1 MVRRANSAMSQAQ
14 PLPRRSRSDSRRG
27 GQGTRGLLPNGLIE
41 DGEPRGQKRGNKPR
55 QDRRGGERE
64 KDTSRERRKPKG
76 GGPPTRPTKQ
86 RRRPLVPFVLGVAL
100 GWGMAGPIPH
110 LAGAAMTALLKGP
123 QSLGALV
130 NPFGLGDRR
139 ILVMGTDK
147 VAGNTDVM
155 FTVQIKN
162 GKTLLTQVPRD
173 TYVESQQYGVLK
185 ANALYN
191 YGGIDTVKQELTNL
205 LQAPV
210 DRYVRIDL
218 QAVKRLGDALGGVD
232 VDVPKRMYYVDN
244 SQGLYIDLYPGMQ
257 RLKGDQ
263 LEGFLRF
270 RHDEMGDLGRMER
283 QKLVLA
289 EVFKKLGQPAT
300 LARLPGLLKVAG
312 TDIKTD
318 LSGLEMGQ
326 LITAMAGTKL
336 ATNQLAGRIFWQN
349 DLSYWMPDAN
359 THYQGVDGPA
369 PAP

>member
-1 MVRRANSAMSQAQ
+1 
-14 PLPRRSRSDSRRG
+14 
-27 GQGTRGLLPNGLIE
+27 
-41 DGEPRGQKRGNKPR
+41 
-55 QDRRGGERE
+55 
-64 KDTSRERRKPKG
+64 
-76 GGPPTRPTKQ
+76 
-86 RRRPLVPFVLGVAL
+86 
-100 GWGMAGPIPH
+100 
-110 LAGAAMTALLKGP
+110 
-123 QSLGALV
+123 
-130 NPFGLGDRR
+130 
-139 ILVMGTDK
+139 MGTDK

-173 TYVESQQYGVLK
+173 TFVESQQYGVLK

-210 DRYVRIDL
+210 DRYLRIDL

-232 VDVPKRMYYVDN
+232 VNVPKRMYYVDN
-244 SQGLYIDLYPGMQ
+244 SQGLYIDLYPGIQ

-300 LARLPGLLKVAG
+300 LAQLPGLLKVAG

-318 LSGLEMGQ
+318 LTGLEMGQ

-336 ATNQLAGRIFWQN
+336 ATNQLPGRIFWQN